1 MNDYKIGKVVSVSGE
16 RILISLIDH
25 TDGEG
30 MEEGVPPPMIINLP
44 SESGPTPLLIG
55 QPGTFVSVGLPSG
68 RLLAII
74 TTIDMKES
82 SPPQSEVRAAEEQ
95 GQAILEGHNRI
106 VSAVPVGT
114 LDSGGTFERGADV
127 LPTVNSSAFAV
138 SPSTI
143 NSIYT
148 QYAEGN
154 FSLGHLSLIPRQQA
168 NINLDAFLSRHGAI
182 LGQTGGGKS
191 WTVASFLQK
200 IAAFPQSTMV
210 LFDLHGEYA
219 SAFGDEADVI
229 SGANIELP
237 YWLMNS
243 EEILGLMVDRSESAA
258 PNQIAK
264 FKQLLQDAKN
274 RHAENQTLALDKI
287 TIDTPVYFSFED
299 VLSEFR
305 RLDTEM
311 VPGLNNRPKQGPLF
325 GQFTRLLMRID
336 SRLNDRRYDLI
347 FHPKTYTTS
356 ASMEDLF
363 RHLLGERI
371 SDRKKVV
378 IVDLSPVPFDV
389 RNSVISL
396 ILRCL
401 FDFSYWHRRVNGK
414 SYPIA
419 VFADEAH
426 IYLNDSDTDAKSS
439 RESAERIAKEG
450 RKYGISLTV
459 ISQRPREV
467 SATILS
473 QCNSFLC
480 LRISNPD
487 DQSYVRNLLPDS
499 VRGITSM
506 FSTLRRGEGILLG
519 DSVMMPT
526 RIRIDPPNPAP
537 HSDDTSFCEVWNK
550 DPNDLNVAAVLDAWR
565 CQNSEAPK
573 GVGSKEDNS
582 NDEALD

>member
-1 MNDYKIGKVVSVSGE
+1 MSDYKIGKVVGVSGE
-16 RILISLIDH
+16 KIYISLVDYS
-25 TDGEG
+25 DGDG
-30 MEEGVPPPMIINLP
+30 IEEGVPPTMIVNLP
-44 SESGPTPLLIG
+44 TDAGPTPLLIG
-55 QPGTFVSVGLPSG
+55 QPGTFISVGLPSG
-68 RLLAII
+68 RLLAMI
-74 TTIDMKES
+74 TTIDMKEAVPLKS
-82 SPPQSEVRAAEEQ
+82 DIKSAEAE
-95 GQAILEGHNRI
+95 GQAIIEEHKRV

-114 LDSGGTFERGADV
+114 LSAGGEFERGADV
-127 LPTVNSSAFAV
+127 LPTVNSSAYAV

-143 NSIYT
+143 NKIYQ
-148 QYAEGN
+148 QYAEGT
-154 FSLGHLSLIPRQQA
+154 FSLGRLSLIPEQEA

-200 IAAFPQSTMV
+200 LAQFPQSTTI

-219 SAFGDEADVI
+219 SAFGVEADVI
-229 SGANIELP
+229 SGADIELP

-243 EEILGLMVDRSESAA
+243 EELLSLMVDRSESAA

-264 FKQLLQDAKN
+264 FKELLQKAKN
-274 RHAENQTLALDKI
+274 DFPENQQMDLEKI
-287 TIDTPVYFSFED
+287 TIDTPVYFNFEEI
-299 VLSEFR
+299 LNEFR
-305 RLDTEM
+305 RLDTER
-311 VPGLNNRPKQGPLF
+311 VKGDSGREKNGPLY

-347 FHPKTYTTS
+347 FHPHTYATS

-363 RHLLGERI
+363 RRILGEKA
-371 SDRKKVV
+371 DERKKLV
-378 IVDLSPVPFDV
+378 IIDLSPVPFDV

-401 FDFSYWHRRVNGK
+401 FDFSYWYRRVNGK

-426 IYLNDSDTDAKSS
+426 IYLNDSGTDARAA

-499 VRGITSM
+499 VRGVTSM
-506 FSTLRRGEGILLG
+506 FATLRRGECILLG
-519 DSVMMPT
+519 ESVMMPT
-526 RIRIDPPNPAP
+526 RIKIDPPNPTP
-537 HSDDTSFCEVWNK
+537 HSEDTSFYTVWNS
-550 DPNDLNVAAVLDAWR
+550 DPEDIDVASVLDAWR
-565 CQNSEAPK
+565 RQEIK
-573 GVGSKEDNS
+573 RD
-582 NDEALD
+582 

>member
-1 MNDYKIGKVVSVSGE
+1 MNNYKIGKVVGVSGE
-16 RILISLIDH
+16 RVLISLIDH
-25 TDGEG
+25 IDGDG
-30 MEEGVPPPMIINLP
+30 TEEGVPSSMIVNLHD
-44 SESGPTPLLIG
+44 EEGPVPLLIG
-55 QPGTFVSVGLPSG
+55 QPGTFVSIGLPSG
-68 RLLAII
+68 RLLAMI
-74 TTIDMKES
+74 TAIDMKEN
-82 SPPQSEVRAAEEQ
+82 SPLQAEIRVAEAE
-95 GQAILEGHNRI
+95 GEAIVDQHKR
-106 VSAVPVGT
+106 VASAVPVGT
-114 LDSGGTFERGADV
+114 VDAGGTFERGTDV
-127 LPTVNSSAFAV
+127 LPTINSSAFAV
-138 SPSTI
+138 PPATI
-143 NSIYT
+143 DSIYR

-154 FSLGHLSLIPRQQA
+154 FSLGYLSLIPDQQA
-168 NINLDAFLSRHGAI
+168 SINLDAFLARHGAI

-200 IAAFPQSTMV
+200 IARFPQSTVV

-219 SAFGDEADVI
+219 SAFGEEADGI
-229 SGANIELP
+229 SGADIELP

-243 EEILGLMVDRSESAA
+243 EELLGLMVDRSESAA

-264 FKQLLQDAKN
+264 FKQLLQAAKDS
-274 RHAENQTLALDKI
+274 HLENQALGIERI
-287 TIDTPVYFSFED
+287 TIDTPVFFD
-299 VLSEFR
+299 FAQILSEFR

-311 VPGLNNRPKQGPLF
+311 VPGASGRPRQGPLY
-325 GQFTRLLMRID
+325 GQFTRLLMRVD

-347 FHPKTYTTS
+347 FHPVTYATS

-363 RHLLGERI
+363 RRLLGERTT
-371 SDRKKVV
+371 SRKKIV
-378 IVDLSPVPFDV
+378 IIDLSPVPFDV

-396 ILRCL
+396 IMRCL
-401 FDFSYWHRRVNGK
+401 FDFAYWYRRVNNS

-426 IYLNDSDTDAKSS
+426 IYLNDSDSDARSS

-480 LRISNPD
+480 LRLSNPD

-506 FSTLRRGEGILLG
+506 FSTLRRGECILLG

-526 RIRIDPPNPAP
+526 RIRIDKPNPTP
-537 HSDDTSFCEVWNK
+537 QSDDTSFYKAWNE
-550 DPNDLNVAAVLDAWR
+550 DPAPVDVASVLDAWR
-565 CQNSEAPK
+565 RQKVPQA
-573 GVGSKEDNS
+573 
-582 NDEALD
+582 

>member
-1 MNDYKIGKVVSVSGE
+1 MSDYRIGKIVGVSGE
-16 RILISLIDH
+16 RIFISLVDYS
-25 TDGEG
+25 DGDG
-30 MEEGVPPPMIINLP
+30 TEEGVPPTMIVNLP
-44 SESGPTPLLIG
+44 TEGGPAPLLIG
-55 QPGTFVSVGLPSG
+55 QPGTFISVGLPSG
-68 RLLAII
+68 RLLAMI
-74 TTIDMKES
+74 TTIDMKEAT
-82 SPPQSEVRAAEEQ
+82 PLQSEVKTAEAE
-95 GQAILEGHNRI
+95 GQAIIEEHKR
-106 VSAVPVGT
+106 VVCAVPVGT
-114 LDSGGTFERGADV
+114 LNPGGKFERGTDV

-143 NSIYT
+143 NNIYQ
-148 QYAEGN
+148 QYAEGT
-154 FSLGHLSLIPRQQA
+154 FSLGHLSLIPDQQA

-200 IAAFPQSTMV
+200 IAAFPQSTVV
-210 LFDLHGEYA
+210 LFDLHGEY
-219 SAFGDEADVI
+219 SAAFRGEADVI
-229 SGANIELP
+229 SGADIELP

-243 EEILGLMVDRSESAA
+243 EELLGLMVDRSESAA

-264 FKQLLQDAKN
+264 FKELLQAAKDN
-274 RHAENQTLALDKI
+274 HSENQSLGLDRI
-287 TIDTPVYFSFED
+287 TIDTPIYFDFD
-299 VLSEFR
+299 GILDEFR
-305 RLDTEM
+305 RLDTQM
-311 VPGLNNRPKQGPLF
+311 VRGANNREKQGPLF
-325 GQFTRLLMRID
+325 GQFTRLLMRVD

-347 FHPKTYTTS
+347 FHPKTYSTS

-363 RHLLGERI
+363 RRLLGEK
-371 SDRKKVV
+371 STDRKKIV
-378 IVDLSPVPFDV
+378 IMDLSPVPFDV

-396 ILRCL
+396 IMRCL
-401 FDFSYWHRRVNGK
+401 FDFSYWYRRVNGV

-426 IYLNDSDTDAKSS
+426 IYLNDNDSS
-439 RESAERIAKEG
+439 ARPARESAERIAKEG

-487 DQSYVRNLLPDS
+487 DQSYVKSLLPDS

-506 FSTLRRGEGILLG
+506 FSILRRGECILLG

-526 RIRIDPPNPAP
+526 RIRIDPPDPTP
-537 HSDDTSFCEVWNK
+537 HSDDTSFYNAWNNEP
-550 DPNDLNVAAVLDAWR
+550 DDLDVSAVLDAWR
-565 CQNSEAPK
+565 RQNVPDK
-573 GVGSKEDNS
+573 
-582 NDEALD
+582 